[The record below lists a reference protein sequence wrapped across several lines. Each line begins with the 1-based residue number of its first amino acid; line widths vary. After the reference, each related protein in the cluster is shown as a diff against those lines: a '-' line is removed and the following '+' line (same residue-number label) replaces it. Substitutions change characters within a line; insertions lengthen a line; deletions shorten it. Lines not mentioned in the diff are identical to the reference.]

1 MASPVIGTSQNHTE
15 VKTKG
20 KEHSMVDF
28 SKWVD
33 AWNTY
38 IPTGSPVGNT
48 PAAICL
54 IVGGVLSFIGIAGV
68 ILTLFSFFICGH
80 DKTKAKTISVV
91 SLVLLGLVVGG
102 GCLTTASK
110 TMPSHVTTSSKEP
123 PVFTEQVEKTWGLDD
138 LSDCKKDK
146 GIALPFTGLPEYQ
159 VPSGTWN
166 CVAYKDGHKSS
177 VTLVGKGNKVGLYVT
192 TGKALEPVGKEK

>member
-54 IVGGVLSFIGIAGV
+54 IVGGVLFFIGIAGV
-68 ILTLFSFFICGH
+68 ILTLFHFSFA
-80 DKTKAKTISVV
+80 DMAR
-91 SLVLLGLVVGG
+91 
-102 GCLTTASK
+102 
-110 TMPSHVTTSSKEP
+110 
-123 PVFTEQVEKTWGLDD
+123 
-138 LSDCKKDK
+138 
-146 GIALPFTGLPEYQ
+146 
-159 VPSGTWN
+159 
-166 CVAYKDGHKSS
+166 
-177 VTLVGKGNKVGLYVT
+177 
-192 TGKALEPVGKEK
+192 